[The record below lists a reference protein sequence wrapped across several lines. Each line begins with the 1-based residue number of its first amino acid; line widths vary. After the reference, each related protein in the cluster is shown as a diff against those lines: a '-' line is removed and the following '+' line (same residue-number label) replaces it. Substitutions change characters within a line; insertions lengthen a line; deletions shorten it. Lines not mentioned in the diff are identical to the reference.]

1 MDRLIELKMATQR
14 LRSHA
19 RRCNK
24 EQQQELTRLQD
35 AIKKQNYELAQLYA
49 QNAIRKK
56 NENVMYTRLE
66 HRIDAIYSKLQTAY
80 TLKNATKSIEKSV
93 SKIKAA
99 VNSDD
104 LNYVMNVM
112 DDLEKVSDNMEVHA
126 ESIGNV
132 VSNVTS
138 MSTPQESVDEL
149 IQQVATQH
157 GLDMAFAMPN
167 TSMSSMVNASQISGK
182 TSVAEDDSIA
192 SRLAMLQRGRT

>member
-1 MDRLIELKMATQR
+1 MDRLIELKMAAQR

-24 EQQQELTRLQD
+24 EQQQELGRLQD
-35 AIKKQNYELAQLYA
+35 AIRKQNYELAQLYA
-49 QNAIRKK
+49 QNAIRKR

-93 SKIKAA
+93 SKIKVA

-167 TSMSSMVNASQISGK
+167 TSMSSMVNASPIGSK
-182 TSVAEDDSIA
+182 ASVTEDDSIA
-192 SRLAMLQRGRT
+192 SRLAMLQRNRT